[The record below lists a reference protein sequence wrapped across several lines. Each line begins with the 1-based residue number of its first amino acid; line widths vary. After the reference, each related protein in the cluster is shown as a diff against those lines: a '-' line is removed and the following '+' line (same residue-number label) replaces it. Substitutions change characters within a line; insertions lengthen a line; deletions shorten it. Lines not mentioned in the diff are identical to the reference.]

1 MDPRAV
7 DGPDPLLRGAFD
19 LHLHAAPS
27 LFPRWGDV
35 LDTAEVVHQA
45 GMRGF
50 LLKAHHGSSV
60 EAAHVAAHA
69 FPDLEIH
76 GGLVLNH
83 GVGGLNPVA
92 VENAVALGAR
102 MIWFPTIHARAH
114 GEAFGRLGGFDFQT
128 SAARGS
134 LVQGIDLR
142 VDGELAPAA
151 RRILEIARDGDVA
164 VATGHASAEEVF
176 ALADFL
182 ADQDWRLRVLVN
194 HVGFRIPDLGLEEL
208 SELSERGFRLELCAF
223 TTTELG
229 GSRPV
234 AEIARFL
241 QELPE
246 ASWIL
251 ASDSGQAANPPSP
264 EMLSSYLQGL
274 RQAGVSEDLLR
285 RAVQR
290 NPLELLGLPATA

>member
-1 MDPRAV
+1 MDPETV
-7 DGPDPLLRGAFD
+7 TGLDPLLRGAFD

-35 LDTAEVVHQA
+35 LDTAEVVRQA

-60 EAAHVAAHA
+60 EAARVAAHA

-102 MIWFPTIHARAH
+102 MIWLPTIHARAH
-114 GEAFGRLGGFDFQT
+114 GEVFGRLGGFDFQT
-128 SAARGS
+128 STARMP
-134 LVQGIDLR
+134 VQRIDLR
-142 VDGELAPAA
+142 VDGELAPAV
-151 RRILEIARDGDVA
+151 RQILEIARDADVA

-182 ADQDWRLRVLVN
+182 TDPGWRLRVLVN
-194 HVGFRIPDLGLEEL
+194 HVGFRIPDLGMEEL
-208 SELSERGFRLELCAF
+208 RELAERGLRLELCAF

-229 GSRPV
+229 GARPV

-241 QELPE
+241 RELPE

-264 EMLSSYLQGL
+264 GMLSSYLQGL
-274 RQAGVSEDLLR
+274 RQAGVPEVVLR
-285 RAVQR
+285 RAVQQ
-290 NPLELLGLPATA
+290 NPLELLGL